1 MASTD
6 TLSGSSSPSTR
17 GSTPRR
23 KGKSVTQ
30 ITMNANNQFNGNAM
44 NESDSGYSMMS
55 RNGSTSPSSTNS
67 RNLNSRQEHE
77 NDLLPDDVLLQ
88 DSEAGPDTADEIFRD
103 PSSFDFLSQHGDRA
117 PGEKSRAA
125 ELARESL
132 YVKFDPLI
140 AGRQSIMPPKMNTA
154 VEEDDEDDNLI
165 AMTSPAHSPH
175 KSQIKDNEEL
185 KFSNGNWDR
194 NNPINTS
201 NTNNNRSVEAI
212 DPLRESETTSRNN
225 SSPKSTNLSKKQE
238 LQFQENLLKKDG
250 QLTEMDK
257 VVKSLEEEMK
267 RLRME
272 VNARRESEEQ
282 MKQVLKEYEKTISE
296 LIAEKEKEREK
307 FEFEKSKL
315 EEERDQ
321 AAQDLQNVEAAF
333 ADVHRKYERTKSVVE
348 GFKQNEDTLK
358 SCLDECTTKLHK
370 QDERYERLKSHAE
383 DTLEKANKEIDN
395 LSRSQDAEIAR
406 LTAMLKKT
414 EMKATSLERS
424 VEQKVKENDELT
436 QICDELIAK
445 VGTT

>member
-1 MASTD
+1 M
-6 TLSGSSSPSTR
+6 G
-17 GSTPRR
+17 
-23 KGKSVTQ
+23 
-30 ITMNANNQFNGNAM
+30 
-44 NESDSGYSMMS
+44 
-55 RNGSTSPSSTNS
+55 
-67 RNLNSRQEHE
+67 
-77 NDLLPDDVLLQ
+77 
-88 DSEAGPDTADEIFRD
+88 
-103 PSSFDFLSQHGDRA
+103 
-117 PGEKSRAA
+117 
-125 ELARESL
+125 
-132 YVKFDPLI
+132 
-140 AGRQSIMPPKMNTA
+140 
-154 VEEDDEDDNLI
+154 DDNLI

-307 FEFEKSKL
+307 FEFEK
-315 EEERDQ
+315 
-321 AAQDLQNVEAAF
+321 
-333 ADVHRKYERTKSVVE
+333 
-348 GFKQNEDTLK
+348 
-358 SCLDECTTKLHK
+358 
-370 QDERYERLKSHAE
+370 
-383 DTLEKANKEIDN
+383 
-395 LSRSQDAEIAR
+395 
-406 LTAMLKKT
+406 
-414 EMKATSLERS
+414 
-424 VEQKVKENDELT
+424 
-436 QICDELIAK
+436 
-445 VGTT
+445 

>member
-1 MASTD
+1 MGKCNFNKYFIKSIINGTMASTD

-67 RNLNSRQEHE
+67 RNLNSRQEQE

-132 YVKFDPLI
+132 FVKFDPLI

-175 KSQIKDNEEL
+175 KSQNKNNEEL

-201 NTNNNRSVEAI
+201 NT
-212 DPLRESETTSRNN
+212 
-225 SSPKSTNLSKKQE
+225 
-238 LQFQENLLKKDG
+238 
-250 QLTEMDK
+250 
-257 VVKSLEEEMK
+257 
-267 RLRME
+267 
-272 VNARRESEEQ
+272 
-282 MKQVLKEYEKTISE
+282 
-296 LIAEKEKEREK
+296 
-307 FEFEKSKL
+307 
-315 EEERDQ
+315 
-321 AAQDLQNVEAAF
+321 
-333 ADVHRKYERTKSVVE
+333 
-348 GFKQNEDTLK
+348 
-358 SCLDECTTKLHK
+358 
-370 QDERYERLKSHAE
+370 
-383 DTLEKANKEIDN
+383 
-395 LSRSQDAEIAR
+395 
-406 LTAMLKKT
+406 
-414 EMKATSLERS
+414 
-424 VEQKVKENDELT
+424 
-436 QICDELIAK
+436 
-445 VGTT
+445 

>member
-185 KFSNGNWDR
+185 KFSNGSNGNWDR

-201 NTNNNRSVEAI
+201 NTNNNRSG
-212 DPLRESETTSRNN
+212 NN
-225 SSPKSTNLSKKQE
+225 
-238 LQFQENLLKKDG
+238 
-250 QLTEMDK
+250 
-257 VVKSLEEEMK
+257 
-267 RLRME
+267 
-272 VNARRESEEQ
+272 
-282 MKQVLKEYEKTISE
+282 
-296 LIAEKEKEREK
+296 K
-307 FEFEKSKL
+307 F
-315 EEERDQ
+315 
-321 AAQDLQNVEAAF
+321 VM
-333 ADVHRKYERTKSVVE
+333 YYT
-348 GFKQNEDTLK
+348 
-358 SCLDECTTKLHK
+358 
-370 QDERYERLKSHAE
+370 
-383 DTLEKANKEIDN
+383 
-395 LSRSQDAEIAR
+395 
-406 LTAMLKKT
+406 
-414 EMKATSLERS
+414 
-424 VEQKVKENDELT
+424 
-436 QICDELIAK
+436 
-445 VGTT
+445 

>member
-212 DPLRESETTSRNN
+212 DPLRESETTSRTN

>member
-132 YVKFDPLI
+132 YVKFYPLI

>member
-212 DPLRESETTSRNN
+212 DPLRETETTSRNN